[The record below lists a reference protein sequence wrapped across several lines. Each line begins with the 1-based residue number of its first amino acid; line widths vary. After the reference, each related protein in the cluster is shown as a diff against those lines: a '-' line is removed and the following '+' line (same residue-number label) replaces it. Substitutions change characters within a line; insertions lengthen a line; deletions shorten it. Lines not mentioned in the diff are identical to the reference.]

1 MGCIALEDIEIGTL
15 ILKEKCRKPKIE
27 YKDVESGLHSYDD
40 YLCSLLDL
48 FFSMNKDDQ
57 DEYLM
62 LHNGFLHP
70 DSLSDLRKA
79 DYVYWARF
87 AQFHEEKWISK
98 SNARFHVDRHFIL
111 KIICIRYTNTFDD
124 NFFIKCSRFNH
135 SCSPNSQNRASEVCY
150 GTYNYEE
157 MQIRATSKIKKGEE
171 ICITYFDDL
180 AMKNRKERQDSLQKE
195 WNFICSCERC
205 QDEEINNDDETY
217 EKFQKLQEEA
227 QKYTKK
233 ANFNHSSEYID
244 KAISCHKEMYNLA
257 ENKNAPKIFIIYEI
271 LIRWYDLEIDRYNS
285 TMDRLLSF
293 HGSTPHANGP
303 RRMEL
308 FGKMEYFKGE
318 REKLAK
324 LILQMV
330 KIVSGEDS
338 PSAREWKEK
347 CDEIQKLWIFRG

>member
-27 YKDVESGLHSYDD
+27 FKDHNGLDSYDS
-40 YLCSLLDL
+40 LCSLLDL
-48 FFSMNKDDQ
+48 FFSMNKNDQ
-57 DEYLM
+57 DEYMM

-70 DSLSDLRKA
+70 DSLSDLRKE
-79 DYVYWARF
+79 DYDYWARF

-124 NFFIKCSRFNH
+124 YFFIKCSRFNH
-135 SCSPNSQNRASEVCY
+135 SCSPNSFCY
-150 GTYNYEE
+150 ERYNYEE
-157 MQIRATSKIKKGEE
+157 IQIRATSKIKKGEE
-171 ICITYFDDL
+171 ICITYFGNDL
-180 AMKNRKERQDSLQKE
+180 AMKNRKERQDRLQKE

-257 ENKNAPKIFIIYEI
+257 ENKKAPKIFIIYQI
-271 LIRWYDLEIDRYNS
+271 LIKWYNLEIGNYI
-285 TMDRLLSF
+285 MDKLPSF
-293 HGSTPHANGP
+293 HGSAPHAN
-303 RRMEL
+303 
-308 FGKMEYFKGE
+308 FWQNGKMEYFKGE

-324 LILQMV
+324 LTLQMV

-347 CDEIQKLWIFRG
+347 CDKIQNLWNF